1 MKPAL
6 KNVRLIAFDLDDTLY
21 PELSFVKSGFRAVA
35 CAVEERFPRTRNFYE
50 LLWSIFSA
58 RDRRSTFDAALQQE
72 GLSERE
78 ITVAEMVKIYRSHK
92 PSITLYNDAREILA
106 TLKGKK
112 KIGLI
117 TDGYLETQKNK
128 FAALQ
133 LEQYVDRAV
142 FTDAAGR
149 EAWKPSPWGYQ
160 KLMEHFSLQGV
171 ECAYV
176 GDNSLKDFFGAKS
189 LAWLTVKVERDDGFY
204 RDSAEGYEGTADY
217 TVRSLTDIKELIL

>member
-1 MKPAL
+1 MKHAL

-21 PELSFVKSGFRAVA
+21 PELSFVESGFRAVA
-35 CAVEERFPRTRNFYE
+35 RSVEERIPRVRKFYE

-58 RDRRSTFDAALQQE
+58 GERRSTFDAALQQA
-72 GLSERE
+72 GLGESE
-78 ITVAEMVKIYRSHK
+78 ITVAELVQIYRSHI
-92 PSITLYNDAREILA
+92 PCIHLYPDAREILA
-106 TLKGKK
+106 TLQGKK

-160 KLMEHFSLQGV
+160 QLMEHFSFQGV
-171 ECAYV
+171 QCAYV
-176 GDNSLKDFFGAKS
+176 GDNGLKDFTGAQALGWTTFKI
-189 LAWLTVKVERDDGFY
+189 VRDEGLY
-204 RDSAEGYEGTADY
+204 RDMTGAVDY
-217 TVRSLTDIKELIL
+217 TVRALTELIEFI